1 METVTW
7 VDLWRVPRKR
17 SRRVFPEED
26 SNARESLEEG
36 QLSENVLYKVLYLQM
51 HDNGGEK
58 KNVVDVLL
66 CSCTSA

>member
-58 KNVVDVLL
+58 KTL
-66 CSCTSA
+66 